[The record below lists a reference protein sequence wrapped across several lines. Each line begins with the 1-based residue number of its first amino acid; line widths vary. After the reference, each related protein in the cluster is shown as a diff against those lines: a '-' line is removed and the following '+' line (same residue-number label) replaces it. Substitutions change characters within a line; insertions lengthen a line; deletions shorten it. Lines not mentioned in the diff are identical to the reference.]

1 MGKHMSKMVAR
12 LAALPI
18 VREPEVRPALW
29 CEAEVEARR
38 VAAHLRALE
47 AQQRL
52 ARLDRA
58 LDFI

>member
-18 VREPEVRPALW
+18 VREPEVRPALY
-29 CEAEVEARR
+29 CTVEDERR
-38 VAAHLRALE
+38 AAYLRALE